1 MAEVLHS
8 SFRQAGLNLDLRKQ
22 FHQEVDTWRIRFHS
36 SRMLQLGLTEQ
47 EVIRYLES
55 ITRGSFVTD
64 WNQEDERIE
73 IRMIG
78 EDQGVYS
85 TEHMILRF
93 NGREVPLSYI
103 ASM

>member
-64 WNQEDERIE
+64 WKREDERIG
-73 IRMIG
+73 IRMVG
-78 EDQGVYS
+78 EDQGDYS
-85 TEHMILRF
+85 PQKIILSL
-93 NGREVPLSYI
+93 NGKDVRLLYI
-103 ASM
+103 